1 MQQNTSYFGARTLR
15 CGLHNSFPGM
25 TFARL
30 FRLFDRPRSRTISQ
44 FVALLE
50 PIQDAQLA
58 RLAGQSQ
65 ALTRRLFGR
74 TMRLFAPLY
83 LSSECINNCKYCGF
97 SRDNPILRLTLSI
110 DEVEAEA
117 RYLVRQ
123 GFRNI
128 LLVSGEHP
136 KFVSNGYLLDVVR
149 RLVSFVPSVSIEVA
163 PMETDDYLPLASAG
177 AEGLVVYQETY
188 DRAAYAEVHTAGP
201 KRDFDWRL
209 ETPERAYAAGFR
221 RIGIAP
227 LFGLA
232 DWRSEAIALAEHVE
246 YLLKQCWRSQ
256 LTVSLP
262 RLRPAAG
269 GFHPRHWFSDRD
281 LIQVL
286 CALRITFPQV
296 GIVLSTRESPEFRDA
311 LMPIG
316 VTMMSAGSR
325 TEPGGY
331 TGQGAHSLHLTV
343 KGRITQTDGGV
354 SKAEGQFEVDDRR
367 SPNQIAAALRA
378 KGLEPVWKDWDS
390 AILSV

>member
-1 MQQNTSYFGARTLR
+1 
-15 CGLHNSFPGM
+15 
-25 TFARL
+25 
-30 FRLFDRPRSRTISQ
+30 
-44 FVALLE
+44 
-50 PIQDAQLA
+50 
-58 RLAGQSQ
+58 
-65 ALTRRLFGR
+65 
-74 TMRLFAPLY
+74 
-83 LSSECINNCKYCGF
+83 
-97 SRDNPILRLTLSI
+97 
-110 DEVEAEA
+110 
-117 RYLVRQ
+117 
-123 GFRNI
+123 
-128 LLVSGEHP
+128 
-136 KFVSNGYLLDVVR
+136 
-149 RLVSFVPSVSIEVA
+149 
-163 PMETDDYLPLASAG
+163 MEMDDYRPLVSAG

-188 DRAAYAEVHTAGP
+188 DRAAYAAVHTAGP

-232 DWRSEAIALAEHVE
+232 EWRSEAIALAEHLE
-246 YLLKQCWRSQ
+246 YLLKKCWRSL

-269 GFHPRHWFSDRD
+269 GFRPRYSFSDRD

-296 GIVLSTRESPEFRDA
+296 GIVLSTRESSAFRDA

-331 TGQGAHSLHLTV
+331 TGQGIHSLHLTV
-343 KGRITQTDGGV
+343 KGRVTKTACDE
-354 SKAEGQFEVDDRR
+354 SKAGGQFEVEDNR
-367 SPNQIAAALRA
+367 SPDEVAAALRA
-378 KGLEPVWKDWDS
+378 NGLEPVWKDWDS

>member
-1 MQQNTSYFGARTLR
+1 
-15 CGLHNSFPGM
+15 M

-30 FRLFDRPRSRTISQ
+30 FRLSDRPRSRTISR

-50 PIQDAQLA
+50 PMQDAPLG
-58 RLAGQSQ
+58 RLVGQSQ
-65 ALTRRLFGR
+65 ALTRRFFGR

-83 LSSECINNCKYCGF
+83 LSSECVNNCQYCGF
-97 SRDNPILRLTLSI
+97 SRDNPIMRVTLST

-136 KFVSNGYLLDVVR
+136 KFVSNGYLLDVVQ

-163 PMETDDYLPLASAG
+163 PMEADDYRPLVSAG

-188 DRAAYAEVHTAGP
+188 DRATYASVHTAGP

-209 ETPERAYAAGFR
+209 ETPERGYEAGFR

-232 DWRSEAIALAEHVE
+232 EWRSEAIALAEHVE
-246 YLLKQCWRSQ
+246 YLLKKCWRAQ

-262 RLRPAAG
+262 RLRPASG
-269 GFHPRHWFSDRD
+269 GFTPRYSFSDRD

-286 CALRITFPQV
+286 CALRISFPQV
-296 GIVLSTRESPEFRDA
+296 GIVLSTREPSEFRDA

-331 TGQGAHSLHLTV
+331 TGQGSHSLHLTV
-343 KGRITQTDGGV
+343 KGRISQTACAG
-354 SKAEGQFEVDDRR
+354 SKADGQFEVDDQR
-367 SPNQIAAALRA
+367 SPNEIAAALRA
-378 KGLEPVWKDWDS
+378 NGLEPVWKDWDS

>member
-1 MQQNTSYFGARTLR
+1 
-15 CGLHNSFPGM
+15 M

-30 FRLFDRPRSRTISQ
+30 FRFSDRSRSRTISQ
-44 FVALLE
+44 FVTLLE
-50 PIQDAQLA
+50 PMEDTPLA
-58 RLAGQSQ
+58 RLVGQSQ
-65 ALTRRLFGR
+65 NLTRRFFGR

-83 LSSECINNCKYCGF
+83 LSSECVNNCQYCGF
-97 SRDNPILRLTLSI
+97 SRDNPIMRVTLTT
-110 DEVEAEA
+110 DEVEKEA

-123 GFRNI
+123 GFRTI

-136 KFVSNGYLLDVVR
+136 KFVSNGYLLDVVQ

-163 PMETDDYLPLASAG
+163 PMEADDYRPLVSAG

-188 DRAAYAEVHTAGP
+188 DREAYATVHTAGP
-201 KRDFDWRL
+201 KRNFDWRL
-209 ETPERAYAAGFR
+209 ETPERAYEAGFR

-232 DWRSEAIALAEHVE
+232 EWRSEAIALAEHVE
-246 YLLKQCWRSQ
+246 YLLKTCWRAQ

-262 RLRPAAG
+262 RLRPASG
-269 GFHPRHWFSDRD
+269 GFHPRYSFSDRD

-296 GIVLSTRESPEFRDA
+296 GIVLSTREPPEFRDA

-331 TGQGAHSLHLTV
+331 TGQGSHSLHLTV
-343 KGRITQTDGGV
+343 KGRVTQPTCSG
-354 SKAEGQFEVDDRR
+354 SKADGQFEVDDRR
-367 SPNQIAAALRA
+367 SPDEIAAALRVN
-378 KGLEPVWKDWDS
+378 GLEPVWKDWDS

>member
-1 MQQNTSYFGARTLR
+1 VFFEKGAQQL
-15 CGLHNSFPGM
+15 FPGM

-30 FRLFDRPRSRTISQ
+30 FSLPDRPRSRTITQ
-44 FVALLE
+44 FAALLN
-50 PIQDAQLA
+50 PIEDNRLAQM
-58 RLAGQSQ
+58 AGQSQ
-65 ALTRRLFGR
+65 IITRRFFGR

-83 LSSECINNCKYCGF
+83 LSSECINNCQYCGF
-97 SRDNPILRLTLSI
+97 SRDNPILRVTLSV

-123 GFRNI
+123 GFRNV

-136 KFVSNGYLLDVVR
+136 KFVSNGYLRGVVR
-149 RLVSFVPSVSIEVA
+149 RLISFVPSVSLEVA
-163 PMETDDYLPLASAG
+163 PMEADDYRPLVSAG

-188 DRAAYAEVHTAGP
+188 DRKTYSELHTAGP

-221 RIGIAP
+221 RIGIAA

-232 DWRSEAIALAEHVE
+232 EWRSEVIALAEHLE
-246 YLLKQCWRSQ
+246 YLLKKCWRSQ

-262 RLRPAAG
+262 RIRPAAG
-269 GFHPRHWFSDRD
+269 GFHPRFSFSDRN

-286 CALRITFPQV
+286 CALRMTFPQI
-296 GIVLSTRESPEFRDA
+296 GIVLSTRESAGFRDM
-311 LMPIG
+311 LMPLG

-331 TGQGAHSLHLTV
+331 TGQGAHSLHLTI
-343 KGRITQTDGGV
+343 KGRVTHSACGS
-354 SKAEGQFEVDDRR
+354 SKANSQFEVEDSR
-367 SPNQIAAALRA
+367 SPDQVAEAIRA
-378 KGLEPVWKDWDS
+378 QGLEPVWKDWDS
-390 AILSV
+390 AILTV

>member
-1 MQQNTSYFGARTLR
+1 
-15 CGLHNSFPGM
+15 M
-25 TFARL
+25 TFASL
-30 FRLFDRPRSRTISQ
+30 FRSPDRSRSRTISQ
-44 FVALLE
+44 FVALLD
-50 PIQDAQLA
+50 PMQDAQLA
-58 RLAGQSQ
+58 QLVQKSQ
-65 ALTRRLFGR
+65 TLTRRLFGR

-83 LSSECINNCKYCGF
+83 LSSECVNNCQYCGF
-97 SRDNPILRLTLSI
+97 SRDNPILRVTLST

-117 RYLVRQ
+117 RYLVEQ

-136 KFVSNGYLLDVVR
+136 KLVSTDYLLDVVQ
-149 RLVSFVPSVSIEVA
+149 RLVAFVPSVSIEVA
-163 PMETDDYLPLASAG
+163 PMEVDNYRPLVSAG

-188 DRAAYAEVHTAGP
+188 DRASYAAVHTAGP

-232 DWRSEAIALAEHVE
+232 EWRTEAIALAEHVE
-246 YLLKQCWRSQ
+246 YLLKNCWRSQ

-269 GFHPRHWFSDRD
+269 GFRPRYSFSDRD

-286 CALRITFPQV
+286 CALRTTFPQL
-296 GIVLSTRESPEFRDA
+296 GIVLSTRESSDFRDA

-331 TGQGAHSLHLTV
+331 TGQGTHSLHLTV
-343 KGRITQTDGGV
+343 KGRALPTTGSDQ
-354 SKAEGQFEVDDRR
+354 KAGGQFEVEDSR
-367 SPNQIAAALRA
+367 SPREVAAALRA
-378 KGLEPVWKDWDS
+378 RGLEPVWKDWDA
-390 AILSV
+390 AILST

>member
-1 MQQNTSYFGARTLR
+1 
-15 CGLHNSFPGM
+15 M
-25 TFARL
+25 TFDRL
-30 FRLFDRPRSRTISQ
+30 FSLPDRPRSRTISQ

-50 PIQDAQLA
+50 PMEDAKLA
-58 RLAGQSQ
+58 CLAGQSQ
-65 ALTRRLFGR
+65 TLTRRLFGR

-83 LSSECINNCKYCGF
+83 LSSECINNCQYCGF
-97 SRDNPILRLTLSI
+97 SRDNPILRVTLST
-110 DEVEAEA
+110 DEVEVEA
-117 RYLVRQ
+117 RYLVRR

-128 LLVSGEHP
+128 LLVAGEHP
-136 KFVSNGYLLDVVR
+136 KFVSNGYLQEVVR

-163 PMETDDYLPLASAG
+163 PMEIDDYRPLVSAG

-188 DRAAYAEVHTAGP
+188 DRAAYAAVHTAGP

-232 DWRSEAIALAEHVE
+232 EWRSEAIALAEHVE
-246 YLLKQCWRSQ
+246 YLLKKCWRSH

-269 GFHPRHWFSDRD
+269 GFRPRYLFSDRD

-296 GIVLSTRESPEFRDA
+296 GIVLSTRESSAFRDA

-331 TGQGAHSLHLTV
+331 TGQGRRSLHLTV
-343 KGRITQTDGGV
+343 KGRVTQTIGGN
-354 SKAEGQFEVDDRR
+354 SKADGQFEIEDSR
-367 SPNQIAAALRA
+367 SPDEVAAALRTI
-378 KGLEPVWKDWDS
+378 GLEPVWKDWDS
-390 AILSV
+390 AILCV

>member
-1 MQQNTSYFGARTLR
+1 
-15 CGLHNSFPGM
+15 
-25 TFARL
+25 
-30 FRLFDRPRSRTISQ
+30 
-44 FVALLE
+44 
-50 PIQDAQLA
+50 
-58 RLAGQSQ
+58 
-65 ALTRRLFGR
+65 
-74 TMRLFAPLY
+74 MRLFAPLY
-83 LSSECINNCKYCGF
+83 ISSECINNCQYCGF
-97 SRDNPILRLTLSI
+97 SRDNPILRVTLST
-110 DEVEAEA
+110 DEVEAEG
-117 RYLVRQ
+117 RYLVRH

-163 PMETDDYLPLASAG
+163 PMEIDDYRPLVSAG

-188 DRAAYAEVHTAGP
+188 DRAAYAAVHSSGP

-209 ETPERAYAAGFR
+209 DTPERAYAAGFR

-232 DWRSEAIALAEHVE
+232 EWRSDAIALAEHVE
-246 YLLKQCWRSQ
+246 YLLKKCWRSQ

-262 RLRPAAG
+262 RLRPASG
-269 GFHPRHWFSDRD
+269 GFRPQYSLSDRNF
-281 LIQVL
+281 IQVL
-286 CALRITFPQV
+286 CALRMTFPQV

-331 TGQGAHSLHLTV
+331 TGQGTHSLHLTV
-343 KGRITQTDGGV
+343 KGRVTHSTCGIA
-354 SKAEGQFEVDDRR
+354 KADGQFEVEDSR
-367 SPNQIAAALRA
+367 SPNEIAAALRA
-378 KGLEPVWKDWDS
+378 NGLEPVWKDWDS
-390 AILSV
+390 AILST

>member
-1 MQQNTSYFGARTLR
+1 
-15 CGLHNSFPGM
+15 M

-30 FRLFDRPRSRTISQ
+30 FSAPDRPRSRTIAQ
-44 FVALLE
+44 FAALLD
-50 PIQDAQLA
+50 PIEDSRLA
-58 RLAGQSQ
+58 ELAGQSQ
-65 ALTRRLFGR
+65 LITRRFFGR

-83 LSSECINNCKYCGF
+83 LSSECVNNCQYCGF
-97 SRDNPILRLTLSI
+97 SRDNPIFRVTLSE

-117 RYLVRQ
+117 RYLVQQ
-123 GFRNI
+123 GFRNV

-136 KFVSNGYLLDVVR
+136 KFVSNGYIRAVVQ
-149 RLVSFVPSVSIEVA
+149 RLISFVPSVSLEVA
-163 PMETDDYLPLASAG
+163 PMEVDAYRPLVSAG

-188 DRAAYAEVHTAGP
+188 DRKIYAELHTAGP

-221 RIGIAP
+221 RIGIAA

-232 DWRSEAIALAEHVE
+232 EWRSEAIALAEHLE
-246 YLLKQCWRSQ
+246 YLLKRCWRSQ

-262 RLRPAAG
+262 RIRPAAG
-269 GFHPRHWFSDRD
+269 EFHPRFSFSDRE

-296 GIVLSTRESPEFRDA
+296 GIVLSTRESAGFRDV
-311 LMPIG
+311 LMPLG

-331 TGQGAHSLHLTV
+331 TGQGSHSLHLTV
-343 KGRITQTDGGV
+343 KGRVTHSNCEG
-354 SKAEGQFEVDDRR
+354 SKANGQFEVEDSR
-367 SPNQIAAALRA
+367 SPEEVAGALRA
-378 KGLEPVWKDWDS
+378 HGLEPVWKDWDS
-390 AILSV
+390 AILAV

>member
-1 MQQNTSYFGARTLR
+1 
-15 CGLHNSFPGM
+15 M
-25 TFARL
+25 TFASL
-30 FRLFDRPRSRTISQ
+30 FRSPDRSRSRTISQ
-44 FVALLE
+44 FVALLD
-50 PIQDAQLA
+50 PMQDAQLA
-58 RLAGQSQ
+58 QLVQKSQ
-65 ALTRRLFGR
+65 TLTRRLFGR

-83 LSSECINNCKYCGF
+83 LSSECVNNCQYCGF
-97 SRDNPILRLTLSI
+97 SRDNPILRVTLST

-117 RYLVRQ
+117 RYLVEQ

-136 KFVSNGYLLDVVR
+136 KLVSTDYLLDVVQ
-149 RLVSFVPSVSIEVA
+149 RLVAFVPSVSIEVA
-163 PMETDDYLPLASAG
+163 PMEVHSYRPLVSAG

-188 DRAAYAEVHTAGP
+188 DRAAYAAVHTAGP

-232 DWRSEAIALAEHVE
+232 EWRTEAIALAEHVE
-246 YLLKQCWRSQ
+246 YLLKNCWRSQ

-269 GFHPRHWFSDRD
+269 GFRPRYSFSDRD

-286 CALRITFPQV
+286 CALRTTFPQL
-296 GIVLSTRESPEFRDA
+296 GIVLSTRESSDFRDA

-331 TGQGAHSLHLTV
+331 TGQGTHSLHLTV
-343 KGRITQTDGGV
+343 KGRATQTTGGDQ
-354 SKAEGQFEVDDRR
+354 KAGVQFEVEDSR
-367 SPNQIAAALRA
+367 SPAEVAAALRA
-378 KGLEPVWKDWDS
+378 RGLEPVWKDWDA
-390 AILSV
+390 AILSA